1 MDKGVICTFKSYL
14 TNTFH
19 KATDSSGG
27 SDESQLKTFW
37 EGFTILDAIKNICDY
52 EKRSSYQQ
60 LEAFEE
66 VEYNLLSAQMMVSM
80 FYQQSVF

>member
-37 EGFTILDAIKNICDY
+37 EGFTILDIVKNILDS
-52 EKRSSYQQ
+52 R
-60 LEAFEE
+60 EE
-66 VEYNLLSAQMMVSM
+66 VKISALQESER
-80 FYQQSVF
+80 S